1 MSVTTWHPKQEMCRN
16 PEFEELLREKSEACK
31 KSLEAEKDELK
42 RWALLCRIKVMEL
55 LMDREN
61 VTFDMA
67 KEECEV
73 FEEHGLTAEA
83 KLHFR
88 HDVWDVIAGYN
99 RDGGTTAVDQL
110 QLDVPKQAEKPKSFF
125 ARLFGRN
132 SV

>member
-83 KLHFR
+83 GRETEELLCKTLWKKQRIMEGNGDLQTNFHR
-88 HDVWDVIAGYN
+88 
-99 RDGGTTAVDQL
+99 RDRRQ
-110 QLDVPKQAEKPKSFF
+110 P
-125 ARLFGRN
+125 RGRQGRA
-132 SV
+132 